1 MKPMSADAGAGLPA
15 RHITDDGTYKEM
27 VSLSEDKPVLLFKH
41 SSTCPIS
48 GAAMDELKGLL
59 SGKAGGPGD
68 AEVGYLIVQDQRP
81 ISNQVAED
89 MQVRHESPQALVLRR
104 GKAVWHASH
113 GAVTAE
119 SMAAALK
126 DAAEA

>member
-1 MKPMSADAGAGLPA
+1 MADTTGGAVPA
-15 RHITDDGTYKEM
+15 RHITDEKTYEHM
-27 VSLSEDKPVLLFKH
+27 VALSQDKPVLLFKH

-59 SGKAGGPGD
+59 AGNAGGPGD

-81 ISNQVAED
+81 ISNRVAED
-89 MQVRHESPQALVLRR
+89 MKVRHESPQALVLRK
-104 GKAVWHASH
+104 GEAVWHASH

-126 DAAEA
+126 DAAGA